1 MNNPCLF
8 KYIAAVFFL
17 PVFVLFFAVNKTLNV
32 NVVVVNTHPGQGL
45 GSMSTERPSF
55 YEKRNEADGHHVGTS
70 KGKII
75 LIIISACSYIASS
88 LVYIAIELLT
98 INYSRLFACLFSYKC
113 I

>member
-55 YEKRNEADGHHVGTS
+55 YEKKNEADGHHGINGIS

-75 LIIISACSYIASS
+75 LIIINACSYIASS
-88 LVYIAIELLT
+88 L
-98 INYSRLFACLFSYKC
+98 
-113 I
+113 

>member
-45 GSMSTERPSF
+45 GSMPSTDRSSF
-55 YEKRNEADGHHVGTS
+55 YEKKNEADGHHGIS

-75 LIIISACSYIASS
+75 LIIISICSYIVA
-88 LVYIAIELLT
+88 
-98 INYSRLFACLFSYKC
+98 
-113 I
+113 